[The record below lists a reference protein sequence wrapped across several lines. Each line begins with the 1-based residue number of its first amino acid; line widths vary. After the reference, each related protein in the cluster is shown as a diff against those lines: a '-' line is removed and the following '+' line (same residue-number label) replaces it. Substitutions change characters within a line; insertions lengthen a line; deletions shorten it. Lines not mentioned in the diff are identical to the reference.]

1 MIGIR
6 CLSGVLLLVFQQFL
20 FAQEASEPDI
30 ENNIVCY
37 AAKNKWVC
45 APADDQVQAQEKAR
59 KLALGQS
66 LEDDEDIDPT
76 AVSPVTST
84 TASQRPIS
92 RQPDDNVRRISRAND
107 FIPRS
112 DALNNKPDQVVESQ
126 QHKPTPAEQPVTVA
140 EQVQTEPVVTTRPM
154 QDVVAEPAQTPED
167 GSTVFSSWQRD
178 YPNHWSYQVIGTS
191 NRHKLDEFINR
202 HQLSQWPFSIVK
214 TQVNGADWWVVL
226 VGLYDSRDSAIDNR
240 DQLPAV
246 LAGGAWVRQIN
257 TIIGES
263 G

>member
-1 MIGIR
+1 MNGKRSWSGI
-6 CLSGVLLLVFQQFL
+6 LLLVMLQPL
-20 FAQEASEPDI
+20 FAQQASEPDI

-45 APADDQVQAQEKAR
+45 APADDQAQAREKAR

-66 LEDDEDIDPT
+66 LEEDEEIDPN
-76 AVSPVTST
+76 AVAPVTNT

-92 RQPDDNVRRISRAND
+92 RQPDANEALLSQISD

-112 DALNNKPDQVVESQ
+112 DALNNKPDQATESQ
-126 QHKPTPAEQPVTVA
+126 QPEPTPAEQPVTVA

-154 QDVVAEPAQTPED
+154 QAVVAEPANPTED

-226 VGLYDSRDSAIDNR
+226 VGLYDSRDSAIANR